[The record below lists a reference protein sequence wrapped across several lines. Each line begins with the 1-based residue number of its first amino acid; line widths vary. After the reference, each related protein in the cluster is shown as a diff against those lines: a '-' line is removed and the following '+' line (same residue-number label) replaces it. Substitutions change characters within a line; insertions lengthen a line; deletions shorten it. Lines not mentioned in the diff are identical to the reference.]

1 MNFISNMID
10 ARKDVGFSILISIL
24 VLYLYI
30 EVSDWIKNKLNK
42 WRDKWN

>member
-1 MNFISNMID
+1 MID